1 MQRARKYGIYDTV
14 NIRLPPK
21 IQFYPN
27 FILLNLKLSFAV
39 CLNRGLLMNK
49 LIIEI
54 PHATAITMSS
64 SDSTI
69 RVLVAD
75 DHEIVRYGICSSLR
89 ECDSISVVA
98 EASSGQEAL
107 EAYQA
112 ERPDVA
118 VIDISM
124 PQKDGISTTQSILE
138 YDPDARILIL
148 TMYADEDYINRGL
161 QAGALGYVLKN
172 TNRDT
177 LQKAIE
183 TIAQGDS
190 FFSSDV
196 STMMAKNYA
205 RLKRNNNEGQPDL
218 TKRETEILKLIADG
232 FTSQQIA
239 DHLHISPR
247 TVDTHRS
254 NLMQKLKVKNT
265 AALVRYAIT
274 NDLV

>member
-1 MQRARKYGIYDTV
+1 
-14 NIRLPPK
+14 
-21 IQFYPN
+21 
-27 FILLNLKLSFAV
+27 
-39 CLNRGLLMNK
+39 MNK

-177 LQKAIE
+177 LQEAIE

-205 RLKRNNNEGQPDL
+205 RLKRNNNEDQPDL
-218 TKRETEILKLIADG
+218 TKRESEILKLIADG

-274 NDLV
+274 HDLV